1 MTKKNKKIIV
11 NCLTGS
17 RILGALSMPLILS
30 FSSIPGLISLIS
42 FLFITDFLD
51 GKLARRWKV
60 QTKGGALLDPIC
72 DKALAFSCLLSLIG
86 TNSFLIVPLFFESC
100 IAAINISKICKGE
113 NTPSTM
119 VGKAKTW
126 ILSITL
132 VLCTI
137 NAIDPNIMQSVF
149 GFFNIEMPNVTNN
162 IINTAIGATALAEAM
177 TAVSYMKPEFEKKE
191 KSKRQEKIDELYSI
205 RETLVRLFDE
215 NRFEEDK
222 NKTLSEIRKKEGK
235 SKCL

>member
-1 MTKKNKKIIV
+1 MTKKNKKILV

-30 FSSIPGLISLIS
+30 FSSIPGLIALVS

-51 GKLARRWKV
+51 GKLARKWKV

-86 TNSFLIVPLFFESC
+86 TNSFLSVPLIFETC
-100 IAAINISKICKGE
+100 IAAININKISKGE

-119 VGKAKTW
+119 VGKIKTW
-126 ILSITL
+126 FLSVTL
-132 VLCTI
+132 ILCTI
-137 NAIDPNIMQSVF
+137 NVVAPNVMDSLL
-149 GFFNIEMPNVTNN
+149 GFLNIEMPGFTNN
-162 IINTAIGATALAEAM
+162 IINTAICATGLAEAF
-177 TAVSYMKPEFEKKE
+177 TVASYMDNKEEKKE

-222 NKTLSEIRKKEGK
+222 DKTLSEIRKKEGK
-235 SKCL
+235 QKCL